1 MDIEHELLAVV
12 DALNHE
18 RIPYA
23 LCGGVCLAFHGC
35 VRATQDID
43 LLVRQIDLPRLRVAL
58 RSTGFMVWTPKPM
71 EFRRAGGGVTR
82 VHRVCKF
89 VGEDF
94 MILDLI
100 EIGAGH
106 EAAWKSRTRRKLQ
119 GRSVSL
125 ISARELARMK
135 KVAGRLWSLTT
146 RERGMAEGDLNRRL
160 RKLSELNR
168 FCQALR
174 KAGQAG
180 RPGVVREQR
189 AAYNRPTSGCKEK

>member
-1 MDIEHELLAVV
+1 MVMDIERELLAVV
-12 DALNHE
+12 DVLNRA

-23 LCGGVCLAFHGC
+23 LCGGVCLALHGC

-43 LLVRQIDLPRLRVAL
+43 LLVRQIDLPRLRQAL
-58 RSTGFMVWTPKPM
+58 RPTGFMVWTPKPM
-71 EFRRAGGGVTR
+71 EFRRDEGAITR

-119 GRSVSL
+119 GRNVSL
-125 ISARELARMK
+125 ISALELARMK
-135 KVAGRLWSLTT
+135 KVAGRKQDLADIEALGFN
-146 RERGMAEGDLNRRL
+146 EAEI
-160 RKLSELNR
+160 
-168 FCQALR
+168 
-174 KAGQAG
+174 
-180 RPGVVREQR
+180 
-189 AAYNRPTSGCKEK
+189 